1 MSMIFSSRFTGT
13 TELHGMMGILFRISF
28 KMFFEG
34 KKNIEQVLRS
44 SLLFIIRGS
53 TTSETSLGK
62 VRTTSS
68 MG

>member
-44 SLLFIIRGS
+44 SLLFIRGS

-62 VRTTSS
+62 VRITSS